1 MKISVI
7 VPVYNVAP
15 YIAACL
21 QSVMHQT
28 CQDALECILVDDCGT
43 DNSMEV
49 VGEMLQSYEG
59 PIGFKVVHHT
69 QNRGLSAARNTG
81 MAEATGDYVY
91 FLDSDDEITP
101 DCIQRLATPLQQEAF
116 DMVVGECRIEGGSI
130 PGVALQLPGGT
141 ILRGKEILHA
151 YRLQQWYMMSVNKL
165 YRLDFLRHN
174 AQQFKEGILHEDEL
188 WSFQLA
194 CLAQSMTII
203 SAETY
208 IYKLRQGSITEHTL
222 SPRHITSLNTILA
235 EMSSFAQTHA
245 LTSDSDAHNIIR
257 NFQLAVLHRASHLQI
272 YRQQRNQMKSSW
284 LNCLSLNGTDIKKQL
299 RDLHLA
305 LPIPLAIPYLKLL
318 LKYQQKL
325 DSGTGGETLL
335 NHPLDNME
343 GEGDVLESISEE
355 IASMPVEQIMVRTVI
370 STTPDAHLIEV
381 LKAMMV
387 ADIGRLPVLEQ
398 GVLVGTISRSDIIFA
413 LYKKKV

>member
-1 MKISVI
+1 MKISII

-21 QSVMHQT
+21 QSVMQQT

-91 FLDSDDEITP
+91 FLDSDDEIAP

-130 PGVALQLPGGT
+130 PGVALRLPGGT

-174 AQQFKEGILHEDEL
+174 ALQFKEGILHEDEL

-222 SPRHITSLNTILA
+222 SPRHISSLNTILT

-245 LTSDSDAHNIIR
+245 LTSDSDVHNIIR
-257 NFQLAVLHRASHLQI
+257 NFQLAVLHRASHLQV
-272 YRQQRNQMKSSW
+272 YRQQRLQMHSSW

-318 LKYQQKL
+318 LKYYQRQC
-325 DSGTGGETLL
+325 
-335 NHPLDNME
+335 
-343 GEGDVLESISEE
+343 
-355 IASMPVEQIMVRTVI
+355 
-370 STTPDAHLIEV
+370 
-381 LKAMMV
+381 
-387 ADIGRLPVLEQ
+387 
-398 GVLVGTISRSDIIFA
+398 
-413 LYKKKV
+413 

>member
-1 MKISVI
+1 MKISII

-91 FLDSDDEITP
+91 FLDSDD
-101 DCIQRLATPLQQEAF
+101 R
-116 DMVVGECRIEGGSI
+116 SI
-130 PGVALQLPGGT
+130 PGVALRLPGGT

-174 AQQFKEGILHEDEL
+174 ALQFKEGILHEDEL

-245 LTSDSDAHNIIR
+245 LTSDSDVHNIIR

-272 YRQQRNQMKSSW
+272 YRQQRLQMHSSW

-305 LPIPLAIPYLKLL
+305 LPIPLALPYLKLL
-318 LKYQQKL
+318 LKYYQRQC
-325 DSGTGGETLL
+325 
-335 NHPLDNME
+335 
-343 GEGDVLESISEE
+343 
-355 IASMPVEQIMVRTVI
+355 
-370 STTPDAHLIEV
+370 
-381 LKAMMV
+381 
-387 ADIGRLPVLEQ
+387 
-398 GVLVGTISRSDIIFA
+398 
-413 LYKKKV
+413 

>member
-1 MKISVI
+1 MKISII

-91 FLDSDDEITP
+91 FLDSDDEIAP
-101 DCIQRLATPLQQEAF
+101 DCIQCLATPLQQEAF

-174 AQQFKEGILHEDEL
+174 ALQFKEGILHEDEL
-188 WSFQLA
+188 WTFQLA

-245 LTSDSDAHNIIR
+245 LVGDSDVHNIIR
-257 NFQLAVLHRASHLQI
+257 NFQLAVLHRASHWGKATGRRAMLGNLAHCAPSNGGAEDCAQGPVTSEKPLRQV
-272 YRQQRNQMKSSW
+272 YRQQRLQMHTSW

-318 LKYQQKL
+318 LKYYQRQC
-325 DSGTGGETLL
+325 
-335 NHPLDNME
+335 
-343 GEGDVLESISEE
+343 
-355 IASMPVEQIMVRTVI
+355 
-370 STTPDAHLIEV
+370 
-381 LKAMMV
+381 
-387 ADIGRLPVLEQ
+387 
-398 GVLVGTISRSDIIFA
+398 
-413 LYKKKV
+413 

>member
-1 MKISVI
+1 MKISII

-59 PIGFKVVHHT
+59 PVGFRVVHHT

-91 FLDSDDEITP
+91 FLDSDDEIAP

-130 PGVALQLPGGT
+130 PGVALRLPGGT

-174 AQQFKEGILHEDEL
+174 ALQFKEGILHEDEL

-235 EMSSFAQTHA
+235 EMSSFTQTHA

-257 NFQLAVLHRASHLQI
+257 NFQLAVLHRASHWGLAHCAPSNGEAEDCAQGPVTSEKPLCLI
-272 YRQQRNQMKSSW
+272 YRQQRLQMHSSW
-284 LNCLSLNGTDIKKQL
+284 LKCLSLNGTDIKKQL

-318 LKYQQKL
+318 LKYYQRQC
-325 DSGTGGETLL
+325 
-335 NHPLDNME
+335 
-343 GEGDVLESISEE
+343 
-355 IASMPVEQIMVRTVI
+355 
-370 STTPDAHLIEV
+370 
-381 LKAMMV
+381 
-387 ADIGRLPVLEQ
+387 
-398 GVLVGTISRSDIIFA
+398 
-413 LYKKKV
+413 

>member
-1 MKISVI
+1 
-7 VPVYNVAP
+7 
-15 YIAACL
+15 
-21 QSVMHQT
+21 
-28 CQDALECILVDDCGT
+28 
-43 DNSMEV
+43 
-49 VGEMLQSYEG
+49 
-59 PIGFKVVHHT
+59 
-69 QNRGLSAARNTG
+69 
-81 MAEATGDYVY
+81 
-91 FLDSDDEITP
+91 
-101 DCIQRLATPLQQEAF
+101 
-116 DMVVGECRIEGGSI
+116 MVVGECRIEGGSI
-130 PGVALQLPGGT
+130 PGVALRLPGGT

-174 AQQFKEGILHEDEL
+174 ALQFKEGILHEDEL

-222 SPRHITSLNTILA
+222 SPRHISSLNTILA
-235 EMSSFAQTHA
+235 EMSSFTQTHA
-245 LTSDSDAHNIIR
+245 LAGNSDVHNIIR

-318 LKYQQKL
+318 LKYYQRQC
-325 DSGTGGETLL
+325 
-335 NHPLDNME
+335 
-343 GEGDVLESISEE
+343 
-355 IASMPVEQIMVRTVI
+355 
-370 STTPDAHLIEV
+370 
-381 LKAMMV
+381 
-387 ADIGRLPVLEQ
+387 
-398 GVLVGTISRSDIIFA
+398 
-413 LYKKKV
+413 

>member
-101 DCIQRLATPLQQEAF
+101 DCIQCLATPLQQEAF

-174 AQQFKEGILHEDEL
+174 ALQFKEGILHEDEL

-245 LTSDSDAHNIIR
+245 LTSDSDVHNIIR

-318 LKYQQKL
+318 LKYYQRQC
-325 DSGTGGETLL
+325 
-335 NHPLDNME
+335 
-343 GEGDVLESISEE
+343 
-355 IASMPVEQIMVRTVI
+355 
-370 STTPDAHLIEV
+370 
-381 LKAMMV
+381 
-387 ADIGRLPVLEQ
+387 
-398 GVLVGTISRSDIIFA
+398 
-413 LYKKKV
+413 

>member
-21 QSVMHQT
+21 QSVMQQT

-49 VGEMLQSYEG
+49 VGETLKAYKG
-59 PIGFKVVHHT
+59 PIDFKVVHHT

-174 AQQFKEGILHEDEL
+174 ALQFKEGILHEDEL

-222 SPRHITSLNTILA
+222 SPRHITSLNT
-235 EMSSFAQTHA
+235 M
-245 LTSDSDAHNIIR
+245 TSDSDVHNIIR
-257 NFQLAVLHRASHLQI
+257 NFQLAVLHRASHWGLAHCALSNGEAEDCAQGPGPSEKPLRQV
-272 YRQQRNQMKSSW
+272 YRQQRLQMHSSW

-318 LKYQQKL
+318 LKYYQRQC
-325 DSGTGGETLL
+325 
-335 NHPLDNME
+335 
-343 GEGDVLESISEE
+343 
-355 IASMPVEQIMVRTVI
+355 
-370 STTPDAHLIEV
+370 
-381 LKAMMV
+381 
-387 ADIGRLPVLEQ
+387 
-398 GVLVGTISRSDIIFA
+398 
-413 LYKKKV
+413 

>member
-1 MKISVI
+1 MKISII

-91 FLDSDDEITP
+91 FLDSDDEIAP
-101 DCIQRLATPLQQEAF
+101 DCIQCLATPLQQEAF

-174 AQQFKEGILHEDEL
+174 ALQFKEGILHEDEL

-235 EMSSFAQTHA
+235 EMTTFAQTHA
-245 LTSDSDAHNIIR
+245 LTSDSDVHNIIR
-257 NFQLAVLHRASHLQI
+257 NFQLAVLHRASHWGLAHCAPSNGEAEDCAQGPGPSEKPLRQV
-272 YRQQRNQMKSSW
+272 YRQQRLQMHSSW

-318 LKYQQKL
+318 LKYYQRQC
-325 DSGTGGETLL
+325 
-335 NHPLDNME
+335 
-343 GEGDVLESISEE
+343 
-355 IASMPVEQIMVRTVI
+355 
-370 STTPDAHLIEV
+370 
-381 LKAMMV
+381 
-387 ADIGRLPVLEQ
+387 
-398 GVLVGTISRSDIIFA
+398 
-413 LYKKKV
+413 

>member
-1 MKISVI
+1 MKISII

-49 VGEMLQSYEG
+49 VGETLKAYKG
-59 PIGFKVVHHT
+59 PIDFKVVHHT

-91 FLDSDDEITP
+91 FLDSDDEIAP

-165 YRLDFLRHN
+165 
-174 AQQFKEGILHEDEL
+174 
-188 WSFQLA
+188 
-194 CLAQSMTII
+194 AQSMTII

-235 EMSSFAQTHA
+235 EMSSFAQSHA
-245 LTSDSDAHNIIR
+245 LTSDSDVHNIIR
-257 NFQLAVLHRASHLQI
+257 NFQLAVLHRASHLQV
-272 YRQQRNQMKSSW
+272 YRQQRLQMHSSW

-318 LKYQQKL
+318 LKYYQRQC
-325 DSGTGGETLL
+325 
-335 NHPLDNME
+335 
-343 GEGDVLESISEE
+343 
-355 IASMPVEQIMVRTVI
+355 
-370 STTPDAHLIEV
+370 
-381 LKAMMV
+381 
-387 ADIGRLPVLEQ
+387 
-398 GVLVGTISRSDIIFA
+398 
-413 LYKKKV
+413 